1 MGEVVKL
8 EEKTRE
14 AEFSEFWQQYPRK
27 IKKAHAFKMWMRLTS
42 DEKKAALAALLAH
55 VKHWNGK
62 ELEFIPHAGSWLN
75 PVDGRRWED
84 ELATGTVQAASECAR
99 CHGSI
104 ADGHTKR
111 SSGLICNACERKR

>member
-8 EEKTRE
+8 VETPRE
-14 AEFSEFWQQYPRK
+14 AEFSEFWLAYPRK
-27 IKKAHAFKMWMRLTS
+27 TKKAHALKMWTRLTS
-42 DEKKAALAALLAH
+42 EEKKAALAALPAH

-84 ELATGTVQAASECAR
+84 ELATGTVQVESECAR

-104 ADGHTKR
+104 AGGYTKR
-111 SSGLICNACERKR
+111 REGLVCNKCEQV